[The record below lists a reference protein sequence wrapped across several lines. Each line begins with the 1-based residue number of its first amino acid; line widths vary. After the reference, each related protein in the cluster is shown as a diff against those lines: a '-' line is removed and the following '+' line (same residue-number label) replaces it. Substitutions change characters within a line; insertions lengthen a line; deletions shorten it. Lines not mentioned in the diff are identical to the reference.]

1 MADESGEKT
10 EDATDKRMKSVREK
24 GELARSQDLTAWV
37 AVGTAAVMAPG
48 TIARGTEA
56 ATEQL
61 LYVQQA
67 VEHPDPATALLAL
80 NAGFASMAGTIGPML
95 GAVVIAVLAAAAAQ
109 GGIRFRKFKGKYE
122 QFNLVNGLKNTFGT
136 QALWNGAK
144 ALMKSAVVGV
154 VLYMVIQGMIP
165 VMMTAGGL
173 PIAELIAAASGGVGA
188 LLQTAV
194 AAGIVLAFV
203 DVFVVNKRNR
213 KKTKMTKKEV
223 KDEHKSSDGDPM
235 VKGQRRSLQM
245 AMSRNRMLSAVPESD
260 VVLVNPTH
268 IAIALKYEPG
278 KSAPRVVAIGAGQIA
293 LKIREAAD
301 ESRVPIVRD
310 VPLARALHGN
320 CKLGQEIPAEYYGPV
335 AGVLAFVMALK
346 KRGSFK
352 GIQKPAPPG
361 GSFMAA

>member
-10 EDATDKRMKSVREK
+10 EDATEKRMKSVREK
-24 GELARSQDLTAWV
+24 GELARSQDLTAWL
-37 AVGTAAVMAPG
+37 AVGTAALMIPG
-48 TIARGTEA
+48 TISRGAAA

-61 LYVQQA
+61 LTVQQ
-67 VEHPDPATALLAL
+67 VVDHPSPEAALRAL
-80 NAGFASMAGTIGPML
+80 QAGFESMGGTVGPLL
-95 GAVVIAVLAAAAAQ
+95 GAVAAVVLAGAAAQ

-122 QFNLVNGLKNTFGT
+122 QFNLLKGVKNTFGT

-144 ALMKSAVVGV
+144 ALMKSAVVGF
-154 VLYMVIQGMIP
+154 VLYFVIVGLTP
-165 VMMTAGGL
+165 VLMTAGGL
-173 PIAELIAAASGGVGA
+173 PVSELIKAAAGGVGA
-188 LLQTAV
+188 MLQTAV
-194 AAGIVLAFV
+194 AAGIALAFV
-203 DVFVVNKRNR
+203 DVFVVSKRNR

-235 VKGQRRSLQM
+235 IKGQRRARQM
-245 AMSRNRMLSAVPESD
+245 AMSRNRMIAAVPDAD

-278 KSAPRVVAIGAGQIA
+278 KSAPKVVATGSGQIA

-301 ESRVPIVRD
+301 AANVPIVKD
-310 VPLARALHGN
+310 VPLARALHEV
-320 CKLGQEIPAEYYGPV
+320 KLGHEIPSEFYGPV

-352 GIQKPAPPG
+352 GIQRPAPPG